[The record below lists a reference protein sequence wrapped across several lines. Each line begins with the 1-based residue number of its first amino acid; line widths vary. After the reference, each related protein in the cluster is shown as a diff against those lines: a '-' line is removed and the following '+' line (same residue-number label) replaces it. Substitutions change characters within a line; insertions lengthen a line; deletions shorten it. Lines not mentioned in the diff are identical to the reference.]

1 MHLCEDIY
9 LSATSNFTVYLIWKW
24 NHEPET
30 DTEGTHCNAGPTA
43 ASSSWR
49 VPTRLGI
56 RAAQTREQKFCF
68 PSDHPLMTGEWIN
81 REEWVRLLKDSNAL
95 CTFVSVPFQKPAHLY
110 ILDWRVTEISILLQ
124 FSVPSF
130 NAEQGPADLLF
141 SWRIHALCYPAKK
154 DLSSFTE
161 QTAEALRTMNQN
173 AEQQQGYEQGGSRPL
188 LEGDWKLWNKL
199 PGKEAGWRQQKHW
212 RSWWSR
218 QQKNQRKIFST
229 T

>member
-1 MHLCEDIY
+1 MHLCENIY

-43 ASSSWR
+43 ASSGWR

-56 RAAQTREQKFCF
+56 RAAQIREQKFCF
-68 PSDHPLMTGEWIN
+68 PSDHPLMTGEWVN
-81 REEWVRLLKDSNAL
+81 REEWVRLLKDCNAL

-130 NAEQGPADLLF
+130 NAEQRPADLLF

-161 QTAEALRTMNQN
+161 QTTEALRTMNQN

-212 RSWWSR
+212 SWWSR